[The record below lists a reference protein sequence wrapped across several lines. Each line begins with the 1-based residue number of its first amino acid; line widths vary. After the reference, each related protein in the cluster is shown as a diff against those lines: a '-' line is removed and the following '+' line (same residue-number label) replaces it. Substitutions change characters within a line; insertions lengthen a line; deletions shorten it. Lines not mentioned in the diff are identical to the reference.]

1 MNIYFLPSKLYG
13 FSKSRFLAPNQLK
26 VKWSYHKF
34 CVFIWWWFVKNWA
47 WFSRKVVQKLKL
59 SINHFHKKCAHKQLF
74 FNEKKIR
81 KIRTIFDLEK
91 WLWKSN
97 FDTNSQNSFENSLT
111 GFDINCEFINIF
123 KSFGFYLTSG
133 TLSEQTT
140 RRREETTKYNLRY
153 SRVPNKRT
161 TLLFRTFCYFK

>member
-59 SINHFHKKCAHKQLF
+59 SINHFHKKSATKQLF
-74 FNEKKIR
+74 FDEKKSEKFR
-81 KIRTIFDLEK
+81 QFLTYKIHLESLKFLALFDHLSLDWDKKFGHGLRTPREEIAFTARLKIQFQSQIFRYGQSIFCLPHRPNFSDIFDLYYA
-91 WLWKSN
+91 
-97 FDTNSQNSFENSLT
+97 
-111 GFDINCEFINIF
+111 FI
-123 KSFGFYLTSG
+123 GC
-133 TLSEQTT
+133 
-140 RRREETTKYNLRY
+140 
-153 SRVPNKRT
+153 P
-161 TLLFRTFCYFK
+161 